1 MAAETLPLIDVAR
14 VRPGVYVVLEL
25 GWRDH
30 PFPLNRFTIK
40 DERQLAQ
47 LLALGLKQVR
57 WCPERSTAQPLS
69 EAEAAY
75 AATRAASPPSD
86 APPVIAFAPAPA
98 APRREDPLARQE
110 AELKVVEDAY
120 RHSAQQ
126 HQRVLRQVQADPI
139 ACAEQIEALAT
150 EVSAWAC
157 QEAPLAIRMLSPTLG
172 DLPSGHEI
180 GVTALALLLGR
191 DCGMPME
198 DLRTLALASLLHDI
212 GKQRIPTFLHEDH
225 GRLTEFERRTYRR
238 HVELSVEL
246 AAAMGM
252 PGPVLTAIGE
262 HHERVDGSGFPAG
275 LGVDRISPAG
285 RVLALVNRYQ
295 NLVCPL
301 HVENGLTP
309 HRALQVLYKQERAH
323 HDPVL
328 LPRLVR
334 LLGVYPPGTLVE
346 LTDQRLAIVV
356 ATQPGMTLAP
366 RVQVL
371 NGPDDLAPS
380 LAFNL
385 DPVGGVGVR
394 RGLQPEDL
402 NSRWAQR
409 TRQLARSAFYLQPV
423 EQREAI
429 AA

>member
-14 VRPGVYVVLEL
+14 LRPGVYIVLEL

-30 PFPLNRFTIK
+30 PFPLNRFTLK

-47 LLALGLKQVR
+47 VHALGLKQVR
-57 WCPERSTAQPLS
+57 WCPERSAAQPLS

-75 AATRAASPPSD
+75 ASTRSASLPVD
-86 APPVIAFAPAPA
+86 APPVVAFVPAPA

-126 HQRVLRQVQADPI
+126 HQRVLRQALADPS

-150 EVSAWAC
+150 EVSAFVS
-157 QEAPLAIRMLSPTLG
+157 QDAPLAVRMLSPTLG

-191 DCGMPME
+191 DCGMPLD
-198 DLRTLALASLLHDI
+198 DLRTLAIASLLHDI

-225 GRLTEFERRTYRR
+225 GKLTEFERRTYRR

-262 HHERVDGSGFPAG
+262 HHERMDGSGFPAG
-275 LGVDRISPAG
+275 LGIDRISPAG

-301 HVENGLTP
+301 HAENGLTP
-309 HRALQVLYKQERAH
+309 HRALQVMYRQERAH

-328 LPRLVR
+328 LPRFVR

-346 LTDQRLAIVV
+346 LTDQRLAVVV

-371 NGPDDLAPS
+371 SAPDDLSPS
-380 LAFNL
+380 LAIDL
-385 DPVGGVGVR
+385 DPIGGVGVR
-394 RGLQPEDL
+394 RGLQPDDL
-402 NSRWAQR
+402 NSRWALR
-409 TRQLARSAFYLQPV
+409 SRQLARSAFYLQPV
-423 EQREAI
+423 EQREA
-429 AA
+429 AAA